1 MPSLFRFLAVLSVVV
16 GVLYAGLYAAAV
28 VFEPEVREISKP
40 VYGVRIRT
48 Q

>member
-1 MPSLFRFLAVLSVVV
+1 MPSLFRFLAVLGVVV
-16 GVLYAGLYAAAV
+16 GVLYGSLFAASL
-28 VFEPEVREISKP
+28 FLEPELREISKP

>member
-1 MPSLFRFLAVLSVVV
+1 MPSLFRFLAVLGVV
-16 GVLYAGLYAAAV
+16 GSVLYAGLYAAS
-28 VFEPEVREISKP
+28 VFLEPEIREISKP

>member
-1 MPSLFRFLAVLSVVV
+1 MPSLFRFLAVLGVVV
-16 GVLYAGLYAAAV
+16 GIFYAGLYAASI
-28 VFEPEVREISKP
+28 FLEPEVREISKP